1 MGPTILAVVLLLLG
15 VILIVWTINQAR
27 TKPAPLS
34 RAEKTELARLQMLE
48 TKLSTMCMQSAHES
62 FAIIVLDE
70 ILASKNRASGK
81 DS

>member
-15 VILIVWTINQAR
+15 VILIVWTISQAR

-48 TKLSTMCMQSAHES
+48 TKLSTMCMQSAHEP